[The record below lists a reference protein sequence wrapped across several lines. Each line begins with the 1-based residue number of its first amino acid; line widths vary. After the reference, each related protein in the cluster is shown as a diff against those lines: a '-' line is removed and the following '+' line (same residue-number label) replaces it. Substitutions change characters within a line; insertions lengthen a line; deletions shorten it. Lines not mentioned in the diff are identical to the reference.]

1 MVHIL
6 YEINLIEETH
16 LCRRCEGEGKQKEEK
31 DKEKEVTM
39 LQGHVDFVDSVDNVD
54 HGMLPVLA

>member
-1 MVHIL
+1 MSLMVHIL

-39 LQGHVDFVDSVDNVD
+39 L
-54 HGMLPVLA
+54 

>member
-1 MVHIL
+1 M
-6 YEINLIEETH
+6 
-16 LCRRCEGEGKQKEEK
+16 

-39 LQGHVDFVDSVDNVD
+39 LQGHVDNVDSVDSVESVDNVD